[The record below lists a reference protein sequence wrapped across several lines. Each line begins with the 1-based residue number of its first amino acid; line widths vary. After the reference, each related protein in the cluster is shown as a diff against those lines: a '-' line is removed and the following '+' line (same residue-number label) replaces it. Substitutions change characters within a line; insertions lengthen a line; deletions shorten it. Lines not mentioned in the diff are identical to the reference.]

1 MSIDSTKDNAATQP
15 TPNMDSSPDNER
27 FQTGAVGS
35 IAVGHFAHDTFGS
48 AFLPAI
54 FPILQAKLALS
65 YGQMGWLGFALSIPS
80 LINPLIG
87 YLADRGGIR
96 LLLILAPAIT
106 ATMISAIGLVNNY
119 VTVLFMVFCA
129 GLSVAVWHA
138 PAPALVGAISGK
150 RVGLGMSIFMLG
162 GEISR
167 ALGPLVAA
175 AGFTWFGFEGM
186 WRLSIIAWLTSLF
199 LFFQL
204 RKIKLK
210 ARKPGDASVR
220 DFLQKGWPFFSIL
233 GLFLI
238 TRLPMNS
245 AMTIYLPTYVTD
257 VVDTTLWLQNET
269 LASVMNLIEGWMG
282 RSINKPLWLAASA
295 LTILE
300 SAGVIGIAFS
310 GTVSDFLGRIPV
322 LVLVLAIS
330 PFMFLGFLYGPA
342 AFAIIFL
349 ILLGLTAIAPMPVL
363 MALVQD
369 TFPENRALAN
379 GVFTAT
385 NFVLRGVGL
394 WLVGWIADR
403 DGLQTAF
410 FFSGL
415 LALLSAPII
424 WYLTKIKIVVEAN
437 S

>member
-1 MSIDSTKDNAATQP
+1 MTQSSTLQKPEQKTDPNATQEL
-15 TPNMDSSPDNER
+15 DDER
-27 FQTGAVGS
+27 FQKGAVGS
-35 IAVGHFAHDTFGS
+35 IAVGHFAHDAFGS

-54 FPILQAKLALS
+54 FPILQLKLALS
-65 YGQMGWLGFALSIPS
+65 YGQIGWLGFALSIPS
-80 LINPLIG
+80 IINPLIG
-87 YLADRGGIR
+87 YLADRGGTR
-96 LLLILAPAIT
+96 YLLILAPAIT
-106 ATMISAIGLVNNY
+106 ATMISTIGLANNY

-150 RVGLGMSIFMLG
+150 RVGTGMSIFMLG

-186 WRLSIIAWLTSLF
+186 WRLSIFAWLTSIF
-199 LFFQL
+199 LYFQL

-210 ARKPGDASVR
+210 ARKPGDASVKE
-220 DFLQKGWPFFSIL
+220 FLQQGWPFFTIL
-233 GLFLI
+233 GLFLL
-238 TRLPMNS
+238 TRLPMNA

-257 VVDTTLWLQNET
+257 VVDTTLWLESRT
-269 LASVMNLIEGWMG
+269 LASIMDVIEDWMG
-282 RSINKPLWLAASA
+282 RSINQPLWLAASA

-342 AFAIIFL
+342 ALAILFL
-349 ILLGLTAIAPMPVL
+349 TLLGLTAIAPMPVL

-403 DGLQTAF
+403 TGLQTAF
-410 FFSGL
+410 LLSGL
-415 LALLSAPII
+415 LALLSAPVI
-424 WYLTKIKIVVEAN
+424 WFLTKIEAKA
-437 S
+437 